1 MSRLRIPHGAWV
13 LVGDGR
19 KALFMRND
27 GDADFPNLKV
37 ERVLQQDNPAT
48 SAQGSDAPGRSFSS
62 IGHGRSAYEQ
72 TDWHE
77 LQEHRFA
84 RDIVR
89 GLSGIVAA
97 GRVKALIVVAP
108 PRTLADLRTE
118 MPHDVEALVV
128 AEIDKDLTKHPV
140 YEIEKVLTGG

>member
-19 KALFMRND
+19 KALFLRNE

-37 ERVLQQDNPAT
+37 EQVLKQDNPAT
-48 SAQGSDAPGRSFSS
+48 SAQGTDQPGRSFSS
-62 IGHGRSAYEQ
+62 VGHGRSAYEG

-89 GLSGIVAA
+89 ALSALTAA
-97 GRVKALIVVAP
+97 ARIKALIVVAP
-108 PRTLADLRTE
+108 PKTLADLRSE
-118 MPHDVEALVV
+118 MPNDVEALVV

-140 YEIEKVLTGG
+140 HEIEKVLTGG